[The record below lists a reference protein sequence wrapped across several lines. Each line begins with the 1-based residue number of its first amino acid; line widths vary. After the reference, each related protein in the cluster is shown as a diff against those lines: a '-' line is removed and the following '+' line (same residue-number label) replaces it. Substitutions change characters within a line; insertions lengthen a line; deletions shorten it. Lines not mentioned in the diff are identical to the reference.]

1 MFDLVIHDTEDD
13 DKEVGDRMGPV
24 KGRVG
29 SVGVANKEDSMIHD
43 TEDDKEDDDDKED
56 EDTNIQKM
64 A

>member
-13 DKEVGDRMGPV
+13 DKEVGDRRLCEGQV
-24 KGRVG
+24 D